1 MIFVACLDNLGE
13 TKKIRDS
20 RARAHQKIPPR
31 DFFLVDLIHASHAF
45 VLHFHARS
53 IAPTTRVGR
62 QASCSSCRVATCHG
76 QSNSKFVVLCFQMV
90 VWSSLERNSF
100 IGSWN
105 LATTALSVVVSGSSC
120 SCPRTAS
127 AVRVF
132 RYATESLS
140 DL

>member
-1 MIFVACLDNLGE
+1 MHDINLDLR
-13 TKKIRDS
+13 RDQKNS
-20 RARAHQKIPPR
+20 RFPGPRAPKNPSPR
-31 DFFLVDLIHASHAF
+31 FFFLVDLIHASHTF
-45 VLHFHARS
+45 VLDFYARS

-62 QASCSSCRVATCHG
+62 QASCSSCHVATCHG

-120 SCPRTAS
+120 SCPRTVS